1 MYALAAKGDME
12 GAKKVVIA
20 EHNRCQKNILKFS
33 ESMANAA
40 VEAEQEFFNEGK
52 FENIDVVHNTYD
64 HTKTVNYHLKE
75 VQNKTLKEEKYFNI
89 YAKENNNTK
98 NVLKDTIYQYLFDTF
113 QQNPEC
119 KFEFA
124 YEVASILLNS
134 SPQTSIYRD
143 IKFFY

>member
-20 EHNRCQKNILKFS
+20 EHNRCQKKIYKYS

-40 VEAEQEFFNEGK
+40 VEAEQEIFNEGK

-75 VQNKTLKEEKYFNI
+75 VQNETLKEEKLF
-89 YAKENNNTK
+89 KKNN
-98 NVLKDTIYQYLFDTF
+98 
-113 QQNPEC
+113 C
-119 KFEFA
+119 
-124 YEVASILLNS
+124 
-134 SPQTSIYRD
+134 
-143 IKFFY
+143 